1 MVSFKKTIMSYWW
14 WLPIAKYLSQ
24 FQTILISTMLLTTL
38 TPVGN
43 RKVAAQTVLSCNL
56 NTGRPDQINTAI
68 AVYNQSNQATL
79 SNKIK
84 TNAITDSVVQITNLG
99 IANEAG
105 EVINALD
112 IIASGLLTEYSQLG
126 LSDSEANIAT
136 VTTIATWAEL
146 PANTSS
152 LIVLGGIKGALS
164 EQLGADRAEFIT
176 QIPNA
181 QLLLALAG
189 LSSAS
194 LEALGLTP
202 AEIASTSQVN
212 ISPEIGGNLLAQI
225 QSATVTAAESLSR
238 PEAKASLISLGENV
252 ALELDNLRQ
261 GNQSNQITVD
271 SGSILNFRFRLANQS
286 EETANIVLPNIETI
300 TASGLIGVGK
310 ITQVAY
316 SFPSFPESEITILT
330 DDSQNVA
337 IPGGQ
342 ALDLSIQV
350 EVGEVSGKSIRN
362 LGIDLQTNCGDRN
375 SIQTINLLSVDISE
389 EENPEL
395 VDPNGQ
401 ISGCGGEILADYQG
415 LSVGLYDVNGNDPT
429 ASTPSGL
436 TPLTTTELPNDPN
449 NNIPEGVEPNIENS
463 NPFFLTNEDDGQYS
477 FLFDEAEGQLN
488 QGRSYI
494 LVVDPG
500 ENSIYDQRQ
509 IKLTI
514 GNRLERVVEY
524 TATSLD
530 GKPISAENG
539 LTTIT
544 GQIVLVEDAER
555 IGLNLAVLNL
565 NTNICDAQEILITK
579 TGDRAAAEPGDIV
592 LYRLAV
598 QNLASTPLSNFQIT
612 DTLPPGFILEDE
624 TVIGEANSA
633 LIEIETVSN
642 SDRVVTFT
650 ANTTLEQGQ
659 TLNLVYGVQISPD
672 ALRGSADNSA
682 IVNAQRTD
690 NNLTVK
696 DGPAIYSLQL
706 ESGIIQDSGTLIG
719 RVFVDKNFDG
729 EQQSGEPGIPNAVI
743 YLEGGNRIITDA
755 DGLFSVSNIL
765 PGYHTGALDLTSIPE
780 YRLAPNVR
788 FIERN
793 STSRLVNLEPG
804 GLVRMNF
811 GVTPTATGKEGDA
824 ESETPPVKQ
833 TSESKPKP

>member
-1 MVSFKKTIMSYWW
+1 MVSFNKTIISYWRF
-14 WLPIAKYLSQ
+14 LPIFKYLSQ
-24 FQTILISTMLLTTL
+24 FQTILVSTMLLATL
-38 TPVGN
+38 TPLNQKRVL
-43 RKVAAQTVLSCNL
+43 AQTVLSCNF
-56 NTGRPDQINTAI
+56 NTGRADQINTAI
-68 AVYNQSNQATL
+68 ADYNQSNQAAF
-79 SNKIK
+79 SNQI
-84 TNAITDSVVQITNLG
+84 ITSVGSDSVIQITNLG

-112 IIASGLLTEYSQLG
+112 IIASGLLAEFMQLG

-136 VTTIATWAEL
+136 VATLTAWAEL
-146 PANTSS
+146 PATASSTIVLAGIKES
-152 LIVLGGIKGALS
+152 LI
-164 EQLGADRAEFIT
+164 EQLDSTRTDLIT
-176 QIPNA
+176 QIPDT
-181 QLLLALAG
+181 QLLAAVAG
-189 LSSAS
+189 FTNSS
-194 LEALGLTP
+194 LEALGLNA
-202 AEIASTSQVN
+202 AEIALATQIQ
-212 ISPEIGGNLLAQI
+212 ISPAIDRTLLNQI
-225 QSATVTAAESLSR
+225 QGAIATAASGFTR
-238 PEAKASLISLGENV
+238 TEAKTSINSLGENLE
-252 ALELDNLRQ
+252 LELDNIRSN
-261 GNQSNQITVD
+261 NQTTIE
-271 SGSILNFRFRLANQS
+271 SGSILNFRFRLENQRVEATS
-286 EETANIVLPNIETI
+286 LKLPNIQTI
-300 TASGLIGVGK
+300 SESGLTGVGRV
-310 ITQVAY
+310 TQVAY
-316 SFPSFPESEITILT
+316 SFPDSTSIILT
-330 DDSQNVA
+330 DEAENVI

-342 ALDLSIQV
+342 TLDLSIQV
-350 EVGEVSGKSIRN
+350 EVGEATSNSIRN
-362 LGIDLQTNCGDRN
+362 IGIDLQTNCGDRN
-375 SIQTINLLSVDISE
+375 TIQTINLLSVEIPDE
-389 EENPEL
+389 EDTEL
-395 VDPNGQ
+395 IDPRGQ

-415 LSVGLYDVNGNDPT
+415 FSVGLYDVNGNDVT

-449 NNIPEGVEPNIENS
+449 NNIPEGIEPNTENS
-463 NPFFLTNEDDGQYS
+463 NPFFLTNDDDGQYS
-477 FLFDEAEGQLN
+477 FLFDEAKGQLD

-494 LVVDPG
+494 LVVNPG
-500 ENSIYDQRQ
+500 ENTIYDQRQ
-509 IKLTI
+509 VKLTI
-514 GNRLERVVEY
+514 GNRSDRIVEY

-530 GKPISAENG
+530 GRPISAQDG

-555 IGLNLAVLNL
+555 IGLNLAVLDL
-565 NTNICDAQEILITK
+565 DTNICDAQEISITK

-612 DTLPPGFILEDE
+612 DTLPPGFILEEE
-624 TVIGEANSA
+624 TVVGEANSA

-642 SDRVVTFT
+642 SDRIVNFT

-682 IVNAQRTD
+682 IVNAQRID

-706 ESGIIQDSGTLIG
+706 ESGIIRDSGTLIG

-765 PGYHTGALDLTSIPE
+765 PGYHTGSLDLTSIPE

-811 GVTPTATGKEGDA
+811 GVTPTATGKESDS
-824 ESETPPVKQ
+824 ESETPPARK
-833 TSESKPKP
+833 TSETKPKP

>member
-1 MVSFKKTIMSYWW
+1 MVSFKKTIMSCWW
-14 WLPIAKYLSQ
+14 FLPITKYLSQ

-38 TPVGN
+38 TPIGN

-56 NTGRPDQINTAI
+56 NTGRLDQINIAI
-68 AVYNQSNQATL
+68 AEYNQSNQATF
-79 SNKIK
+79 SNKLK
-84 TNAITDSVVQITNLG
+84 TNAISDSIVQITNLG

-105 EVINALD
+105 EVINVLD
-112 IIASGLLTEYSQLG
+112 IIASGLLAEYSQLG

-136 VTTIATWAEL
+136 VTTIATWADS
-146 PANTSS
+146 PATSSS
-152 LIVLGGIKGALS
+152 LIVLGGIKEAVI
-164 EQLGADRAEFIT
+164 EQLGADRAELIT

-189 LSSAS
+189 FTSPS
-194 LEALGLTP
+194 LEALGLTS
-202 AEIASTSQVN
+202 AEIATVRQVK

-225 QSATVTAAESLSR
+225 QSATATAAESLTR
-238 PEAKASLISLGENV
+238 PEAKASIISLGKNV
-252 ALELDNLRQ
+252 GLELDNLRQ
-261 GNQSNQITVD
+261 GNQGNPINID

-286 EETANIVLPNIETI
+286 EETANIMLPNIQTI
-300 TASGLIGVGK
+300 SDSGLVGVGK
-310 ITQVAY
+310 VTQVAY
-316 SFPSFPESEITILT
+316 SFPNSEVTILT
-330 DDSQNVA
+330 DNSQNVV

-350 EVGEVSGKSIRN
+350 EVGEVSANSIRN
-362 LGIDLQTNCGDRN
+362 IGVDLQTNCGDRN
-375 SIQTINLLSVDISE
+375 TAQTINLLSADIPE

-395 VDPNGQ
+395 IDPRGK

-415 LSVGLYDVNGNDPT
+415 FSVGLYDVNGNDPT
-429 ASTPSGL
+429 ASEPSGL
-436 TPLTTTELPNDPN
+436 TPLTTTELPDDPN
-449 NNIPEGVEPNIENS
+449 NNIPEGIEPNIENS
-463 NPFFLTNEDDGQYS
+463 NPFFLTNEDEGQYS
-477 FLFDEAEGQLN
+477 FLFDEAEGQLD

-494 LVVDPG
+494 LVVDSG

-509 IKLTI
+509 VKLTI

-555 IGLNLAVLNL
+555 ISLNLAVLNL
-565 NTNICDAQEILITK
+565 DTNICDAQEISLTK

-598 QNLASTPLSNFQIT
+598 QNLASTPLTNFQIT

-633 LIEIETVSN
+633 LIEIETVSS
-642 SDRVVTFT
+642 SDRIVNFT

-706 ESGIIQDSGTLIG
+706 ESGIIRDAGTLIG

-765 PGYHTGALDLTSIPE
+765 PGYHTGSLDLTSIPE
-780 YRLAPNVR
+780 YRLAPNLR

-811 GVTPTATGKEGDA
+811 GVTPTATGKESD
-824 ESETPPVKQ
+824 SETPPVRK
-833 TSESKPKP
+833 TPETKPK